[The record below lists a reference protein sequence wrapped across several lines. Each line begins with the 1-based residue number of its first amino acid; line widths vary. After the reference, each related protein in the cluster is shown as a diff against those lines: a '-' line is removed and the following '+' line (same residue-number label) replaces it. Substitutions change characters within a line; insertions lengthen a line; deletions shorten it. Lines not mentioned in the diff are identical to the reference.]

1 MEALDHLLPP
11 EPLTPGLYVAATPI
25 GNLEDITLRA
35 LRVLRDCDAIA
46 CEDTRHTRKLL
57 THYGI
62 SKPLLSCR
70 SQNEVQAARK
80 VIDLIERGKDCAF
93 VSDAGTPGLSDP
105 GARLVEEVRR
115 SGLSVVPLPGPS
127 AMTTLL
133 SVAGFGGRTVTFD
146 GFLSP
151 KGGKRRKR
159 VAELLEREEN
169 FILYESPHRI
179 LKVLADIADIE
190 PEREIIVG
198 REMTKI
204 HEEFVR
210 GRAREVSQGFEGR
223 NSLKGEFVVL
233 VSGRKKS

>member
-1 MEALDHLLPP
+1 MATLFI
-11 EPLTPGLYVAATPI
+11 VATPI
-25 GNLEDITLRA
+25 GNLADITIRA
-35 LRVLRDCDAIA
+35 LDVLKQVDTIA

-80 VIDLIERGKDCAF
+80 VIDLIEGGKDCAF

-105 GARLVEEVRR
+105 GARLVEEVRG

-210 GRAREVSQGFEGR
+210 GRAQEVSQGFEER
-223 NSLKGEFVVL
+223 NSLKG
-233 VSGRKKS
+233 